1 MVRPTRSPRKY
12 VAQIENIYFL
22 ERIGA
27 SLRWATAGITEA
39 ELPET
44 IHHLLRRLDRVE
56 RTNARRHHNSTGG
69 HE

>member
-1 MVRPTRSPRKY
+1 MWP
-12 VAQIENIYFL
+12 QIENIYFL

-44 IHHLLRRLDRVE
+44 IHHPLRRLDFVE
-56 RTNARRHHNSTGG
+56 RTSARRYLNSTGRR
-69 HE
+69 E